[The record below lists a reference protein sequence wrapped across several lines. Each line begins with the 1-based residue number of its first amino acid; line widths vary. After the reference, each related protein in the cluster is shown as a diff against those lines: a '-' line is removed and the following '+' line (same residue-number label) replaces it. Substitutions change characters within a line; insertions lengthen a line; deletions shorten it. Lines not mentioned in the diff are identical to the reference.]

1 MAADSRG
8 GSLQPARSGLARST
22 STARPATGSAPDS
35 SALQARRSPARRR
48 RAGWRRASVPRER
61 RDVVLIVGLAASTL
75 AALTLTLSATSGSVF
90 LLPAGHSELPGWLS
104 GPLPDLGLALTRAAE
119 VSLVVVMGVA
129 WAAAVAVGPSLR
141 RPTVAA
147 IVGLHVLLLLGPP
160 LLSTDV
166 FGYIAFGR
174 LGAVH
179 GLDPYSHAVDSI
191 PMDPVNTYL
200 SEVWPTDL
208 KSPYGPLFL
217 LAIYAL
223 VPFGI
228 PASLWGLKLLMTAA
242 ALGCVALVA
251 RSARRLR
258 LDPIRS
264 AAFVGLNP
272 LWLMWV
278 VGGAHNDLPMM
289 LLALGGVALLL
300 AGSER
305 ASGALFAGAI
315 AVKATAGLIAVFALA
330 GARRAGP
337 LVLGGAATGAVLVA
351 LFLAVFGFELFLYP
365 GTLAEQGEHVSRYNV
380 PRHVVYLLGGDEVTS
395 AIKLIATAS
404 FAAVTVA
411 LLVAVRRGIDWIT
424 AAGWATIAFLVTTT
438 SLHTWY
444 VAALLPLVA
453 LSPSRRLRAATVATT
468 ALLLVVQ
475 LTSPG

>member
-1 MAADSRG
+1 M
-8 GSLQPARSGLARST
+8 
-22 STARPATGSAPDS
+22 
-35 SALQARRSPARRR
+35 
-48 RAGWRRASVPRER
+48 
-61 RDVVLIVGLAASTL
+61 L
-75 AALTLTLSATSGSVF
+75 AALVLVVSAASGSTF
-90 LLPAGHSELPGWLS
+90 LVPAGHSELPGWLS
-104 GPLPDLGLALTRAAE
+104 GPLPNLGLDLPRGAE
-119 VSLVVVMGVA
+119 VALIVVMGIA
-129 WAAAVAVGPSLR
+129 WAAVVAVGPSLR

-147 IVGLHVLLLLGPP
+147 IIGLHIVLLLGPP

-166 FGYIAFGR
+166 FGYVAFGR

-191 PMDPVNTYL
+191 PLDPVNTYL

-217 LAIYAL
+217 LATYAF

-228 PASLWGLKLLMTAA
+228 PVALWGLKLLATAA
-242 ALGCVALVA
+242 ALGCIALVA

-258 LDPIRS
+258 LDPVRS

-272 LWLMWV
+272 LWLIWV

-289 LLALGGVALLL
+289 LLALGGVALLV

-315 AVKATAGLIAVFALA
+315 AVKATAGLIAIFALA
-330 GARRAGP
+330 GARRAGR
-337 LVLGGAATGAVLVA
+337 LVLGGAAASLVLVG

-365 GTLAEQGEHVSRYNV
+365 GTLAQQGEHVSRYNV
-380 PRHVVYLLGGDEVTS
+380 PRHLVYLLGGDEVTS
-395 AIKLIATAS
+395 AVKLVVAAS
-404 FAAVTVA
+404 FAAVTVG
-411 LLVAVRRGIDWIT
+411 LLVAVRRGVDWIT
-424 AAGWATIAFLVTTT
+424 AAAWATIAFLVTST

-475 LTSPG
+475 LVPPD